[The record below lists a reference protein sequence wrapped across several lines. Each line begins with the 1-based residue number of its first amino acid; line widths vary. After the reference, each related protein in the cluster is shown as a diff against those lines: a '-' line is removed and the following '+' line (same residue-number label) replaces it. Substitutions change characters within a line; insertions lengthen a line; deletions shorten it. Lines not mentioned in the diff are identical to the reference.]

1 MKAPERFPR
10 GARVLF
16 IGDSITYN
24 GTFIAHVQE
33 YYRNRFPE
41 DKIKCYNAGVAGGN
55 VHESALR
62 YLEKDLEL
70 FSPTHVVLMIGMNDV
85 WRHLYMNPAE
95 HCTAAKTQRNDR
107 YFEGVSLLAEKLYA
121 RGISMTFCTP
131 TPFDD
136 EMACETPA
144 GKNLA
149 MALTGYGHFCIGLAE
164 KYGAG
169 VVDFNSEMTHF
180 NREMQKKDPAFSLCN
195 ADRVHPSDGLGHTF
209 MALVFLRA
217 QGFTDLPAPTV
228 ENYEKGLLELSL
240 SEDNKKR
247 HETEHFVRVVR
258 TAAFF
263 ALGEDWQKPLA
274 ERLAIMERYVAEGK
288 KNEASRPIA
297 CFVEDHLK
305 DMDKEEEKTA
315 EMLALTDAL
324 YASADIEFSAI

>member
-1 MKAPERFPR
+1 
-10 GARVLF
+10 
-16 IGDSITYN
+16 
-24 GTFIAHVQE
+24 VQE

-107 YFEGVSLLAEKLYA
+107 YFEGVALLAEKLYA

-169 VVDFNSEMTHF
+169 VVDFNSALTHF

-217 QGFTDLPAPTV
+217 QGFTELPEPTV

-240 SEDNKKR
+240 SEDNAKR
-247 HETEHFVRVVR
+247 HE
-258 TAAFF
+258 
-263 ALGEDWQKPLA
+263 
-274 ERLAIMERYVAEGK
+274 MERCARALRNGVYFCAGDKWDAPLEERVALL
-288 KNEASRPIA
+288 EA
-297 CFVEDHLK
+297 FVEENK
-305 DMDKEEEKTA
+305 DSTTVNPYIYNCAKEYLVNVGEEERYKA
-315 EMLALTDAL
+315 ELLALTDAL
-324 YASADIEFSAI
+324 YE